1 MKTTGAA
8 SLDPNLKSKIKP
20 HIAHSY
26 TTLIPKNVQSW
37 SRKFGKHN
45 TVKNLK
51 YTKFVQKMLQYEF
64 IHICRHEFEFRQF
77 PIKVLDNDCDANVTQ
92 KIKQNTTPMVEEP
105 FKHKKTT

>member
-8 SLDPNLKSKIKP
+8 SLDPNLKSKINP

-26 TTLIPKNVQSW
+26 TTLIPKNVQNW

-51 YTKFVQKMLQYEF
+51 YTNFVQKMLKYES

-77 PIKVLDNDCDANVTQ
+77 PIKVLGNANVTQ
-92 KIKQNTTPMVEEP
+92 KSNKNTSQMAEEP
-105 FKHKKTT
+105 SNTQKNQ